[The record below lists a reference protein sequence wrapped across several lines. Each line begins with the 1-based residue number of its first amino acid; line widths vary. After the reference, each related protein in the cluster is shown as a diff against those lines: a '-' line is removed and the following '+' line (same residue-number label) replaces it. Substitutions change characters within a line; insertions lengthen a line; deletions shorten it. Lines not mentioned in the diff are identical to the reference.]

1 MTPLRIASGSTRRR
15 PAMSAFSYPAGR
27 AEVCETSASKNMEP
41 SVLELASNGFAVEV
55 PPKSVIT
62 VVIRDVKWRRD

>member
-1 MTPLRIASGSTRRR
+1 
-15 PAMSAFSYPAGR
+15 
-27 AEVCETSASKNMEP
+27 MEP